1 MSKHGRVLSV
11 ICGFALLSFA
21 TPPAAQPVSFD
32 GTYTGKRVLT
42 NGDKTF
48 CPAEDNVSVTIKD
61 DNLTFTDSNVKN
73 YTIEFNPRPDGSFSE
88 LSANIGGTVVA
99 IRGRING
106 NALDADVI
114 GAHCQHHWHLEKP

>member
-1 MSKHGRVLSV
+1 M
-11 ICGFALLSFA
+11 IFGFALLSLA

-48 CPAEDNVSVTIKD
+48 CPTEDNASVTIKG
-61 DNLTFTDSNVKN
+61 DNLTFTDSNAKD
-73 YTIEFNPRPDGSFSE
+73 YTIDFSPRSDGSFSE
-88 LSANIGGTVVA
+88 LSAIIGGAVVA

-106 NALDADVI
+106 NALDADVPS
-114 GAHCQHHWHLEKP
+114 AHCQHHWHLEKA